1 MQSSAPRPQTP
12 PPAAP
17 VVAAPAGAS
26 SAVGQADAALIFRG
40 FRAQRNEL
48 GDQLRTLENKRA
60 ELVQGLQAPK
70 LLAADRA
77 GLEKRVVELDGR
89 ISDVEKQ
96 IAAADAEVARSAAV
110 PGATVEPPRPPQSGP
125 PDEVYVL
132 AGLFMVIV
140 LLPLSIA
147 FARRIWRRSAAVTVK
162 LTNELSQRMDSLE
175 RAVEAVAVE
184 VERVGEGQ
192 RFVTQL
198 LANDNL
204 RAIEA
209 AAAEPIPVKLRE
221 PASETRR

>member
-1 MQSSAPRPQTP
+1 
-12 PPAAP
+12 
-17 VVAAPAGAS
+17 VAAPAAPGA
-26 SAVGQADAALIFRG
+26 AASRTGAAEVYRG
-40 FRAQRNEL
+40 FRAQRGEL
-48 GDQLRTLENKRA
+48 QNQLRQLENKRA
-60 ELVQGLQAPK
+60 EIVQGLQTPN
-70 LLAADRA
+70 LLATDRS

-96 IAAADAEVARSAAV
+96 IATADADVARAAAV
-110 PGATVEPPRPPQSGP
+110 PGATVEPPRTPPPGP
-125 PDEVYVL
+125 PEEVYVL
-132 AGLFMVIV
+132 AGIFMVIV

-162 LTNELSQRMDSLE
+162 LTNEFSQRMDSLE

-198 LANDNL
+198 LADDNL